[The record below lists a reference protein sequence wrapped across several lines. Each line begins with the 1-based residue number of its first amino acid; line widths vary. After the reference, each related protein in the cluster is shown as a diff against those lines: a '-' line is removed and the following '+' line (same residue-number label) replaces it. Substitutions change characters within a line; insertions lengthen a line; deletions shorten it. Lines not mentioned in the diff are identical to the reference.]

1 MSIRKRL
8 ILIFSIIFLIGFLT
22 TTTIYNSVFI
32 DNLKN
37 IEKFFINREFTAL
50 SNFLESYLNYINSI
64 AENEAYW
71 DDLYNF
77 VINPN
82 KEFIKSNFDPENET
96 LKSIGI
102 DFFLIASSNQK
113 VSLFRCI
120 LGEKLCNN
128 LKKDITKMIKEKNQE
143 INGFLKNKN
152 SVYLISAKYIL
163 PTNENKKPVGFLIL
177 GKIID
182 KKFIN
187 SLLRNSYMEVKEN
200 IKITKNSPFFELKN
214 GNYYLSVFPESNE
227 NKLYYVFYTKDIN
240 GKKIPI
246 FEGSINRII
255 WQNAKQTLYMFQIFL
270 ILIFVGLFV
279 ATFISMEKL
288 FSKPLNDLINRIRK
302 ITTQKDFD
310 VNVKDKYGSKD
321 IDNLSQEIQNMVNS
335 IKNLF
340 EELSEKNQIFKIIA
354 ENTPIGIY
362 IFSDKFEYVNKAF
375 EKLTGYKKEEIEG
388 KPISIFM
395 AELDENTRKKIYEAV
410 KRRLKGEQFKN
421 EFQAEI
427 RTKNGT
433 KKTFLVIANT
443 IFLSGK
449 PYGLGIALDITDMKR
464 LEKKLIQLIEKD
476 TLTGLLSRY
485 AFSREIEQF
494 VQLYT
499 RDRKRF
505 FLLFFDL
512 NRFKNI
518 NDTYGHHIGDQ
529 VLKVIANR
537 LTNILRKTDII
548 GRLGGDEFGIL
559 ITTYSKF
566 EDITKILEKI
576 ITEIEKTVNI
586 ENFSFN
592 LTTSIGIAIF
602 PDDGT
607 DPETLL
613 KRADIAMYKAKDIGR
628 ESWRSEAV
636 FFSEDLEK
644 KIKEKIDIERELK
657 KALRENPEEFYLE
670 FQPIVNLENL
680 KIEKVESLI
689 RWNSSKFGKTS
700 PEKFIK
706 IAEETGII
714 KEITDLVLEK
724 SLSQLK
730 DWRNKGISIKMSINI
745 SPTEFKD
752 KDFVSR
758 VVNKIPSDMRG
769 SFSVEITENVLLEDV
784 NLSIEKLRKLRSYG
798 IEILLDDFGTGYS
811 SLTYLKKFPLTMLK
825 IDRDF
830 IKGLPEDRDDQGI
843 VTTIIKLAQLLNL
856 SSIAEGIET
865 EAQFLFLRN
874 AKCQYGQG
882 YLFSK
887 PLPAES
893 VEKLI
898 IDGYLKSVK
907 LS

>member
-8 ILIFSIIFLIGFLT
+8 ILIFSLIFLIGFLT

-37 IEKFFINREFTAL
+37 VEKFFINREFTSL
-50 SNFLESYLNYINSI
+50 SNFLENYLGYINST

-71 DDLYNF
+71 DDLYSF

-82 KEFIKSNFDPENET
+82 KEFIKSNFDPENKT
-96 LKSIGI
+96 LKNIGI
-102 DFFLIASSNQK
+102 DFFLIIAGDHK
-113 VSLFRCI
+113 ISLFRCI
-120 LGEKLCNN
+120 LEQKLCNN
-128 LKKDITKMIKEKNQE
+128 VKNEMLKIIKEKNQE
-143 INGFLKNKN
+143 INGFLKTKN
-152 SVYLISAKYIL
+152 CVYLISARYIP
-163 PTNENKKPVGFLIL
+163 PTNENKDPAGFLVL
-177 GKIID
+177 GKKLD
-182 KKFIN
+182 ENFITG
-187 SLLRNSYMEVKEN
+187 LLKNSY
-200 IKITKNSPFFELKN
+200 IKIQN
-214 GNYYLSVFPESNE
+214 GIPAIPESPVFRLKKGRYEASVYPGINDE
-227 NKLYYVFYTKDIN
+227 NLYYTFYAEDIN
-240 GKKIPI
+240 RKKISL
-246 FEGSINRII
+246 FEGSIHRII
-255 WQNAKQTLYMFQIFL
+255 WLNAKQAITMFQIFL
-270 ILIFVGLFV
+270 ILLFVGLFA
-279 ATFISMEKL
+279 ATLISIEN
-288 FSKPLNDLINRIRK
+288 FVSRPLNVLIGKIRK
-302 ITTQKDFD
+302 ITTEKDFD
-310 VNVKDKYGSKD
+310 IKVKDSYGSKE
-321 IDNLSQEIQNMVNS
+321 IDLLSQEIQNMVNR
-335 IKNLF
+335 IKDLF

-375 EKLTGYKKEEIEG
+375 EKLTGYQKEEIEG

-395 AELDENTRKKIYEAV
+395 AELDENTKKKIYEAV
-410 KRRLKGEQFKN
+410 KRRLKGEQFRN

-427 RTKNGT
+427 RTKDGT

-476 TLTGLLSRY
+476 ALTGLLSRY
-485 AFSREIEQF
+485 AFSREIKQF
-494 VQLYT
+494 IQLFT
-499 RDRKRF
+499 REKRRF

-518 NDTYGHHIGDQ
+518 NDTYGHHVGDQ
-529 VLKVIANR
+529 VLKVIADR
-537 LTNILRKTDII
+537 LTNTLRKTDII

-576 ITEIEKTVNI
+576 TAEIEKTVNI
-586 ENFSFN
+586 EDFSFN

-613 KRADIAMYKAKDIGR
+613 KRADIAMYKAKDNSK
-628 ESWRSEAV
+628 ESGRSEAV
-636 FFSEDLEK
+636 FFSEDLEN

-657 KALRENPEEFYLE
+657 KALKENPEEFYLE
-670 FQPIVNLENL
+670 YQPIINLENL

-714 KEITDLVLEK
+714 KEITDLVIEK

-730 DWRNKGISIKMSINI
+730 DWRDKGISIKMSINV

-752 KDFVSR
+752 RDFVSR
-758 VVNKIPSDMRG
+758 VVNKIPSDMR
-769 SFSVEITENVLLEDV
+769 SFFSVEITENVLLEDV

-798 IEILLDDFGTGYS
+798 IDILLDDFGTGYS

-830 IKGLPEDRDDQGI
+830 IKDLPEDKDDQGI
-843 VTTIIKLAQLLNL
+843 VTTIIKLAQILNL

-874 AKCQYGQG
+874 AKCRYGQG

-887 PLPAES
+887 PLPADS
-893 VEKLI
+893 VEKI
-898 IDGYLKSVK
+898 IRDGYLHSVK